1 MQCEGGTEWAA
12 AGFDFLLRE
21 TKDLYRK
28 KKLAFN

>member
-1 MQCEGGTEWAA
+1 MQCEDGTEWAA

-28 KKLAFN
+28 KKTGL